1 MRFASFLIPVMSEN
15 TAVPQDLRTWL
26 EVYYQVAIAAGFHL
40 FPSRTEKLSPRAPMV
55 LLRNAGE

>member
-1 MRFASFLIPVMSEN
+1 MRFASFLIPAMSEN
-15 TAVPQDLRTWL
+15 TSVPQELRTWI
-26 EVYYQVAIAAGFHL
+26 EEYYQVAIAAGFHL